1 MFLNNV
7 PFSLSAHPGSSQT
20 ILLCVMCFEE
30 RPFLFA
36 ENAITTIVVVVVTE
50 VILVIAAVTVVI
62 TVRIPIVMI
71 RPNTESGVSRYRIA
85 WLRAVPTWPSGQ
97 E

>member
-1 MFLNNV
+1 MFLSNV

-20 ILLCVMCFEE
+20 ILLCVTWFEE

-36 ENAITTIVVVVVTE
+36 ENAITTIVIFVVTE
-50 VILVIAAVTVVI
+50 AVVVIAMVTVVM
-62 TVRIPIVMI
+62 TVRIPVAV
-71 RPNTESGVSRYRIA
+71 RRSTFGGVSWHKMA
-85 WLRAVPTWPSGQ
+85 WFRAVPTWFSGQ

>member
-1 MFLNNV
+1 MFLSNV
-7 PFSLSAHPGSSQT
+7 PFSLSAHPGNSQT

-50 VILVIAAVTVVI
+50 AIVVIAIVTVVM
-62 TVRIPIVMI
+62 TVRIPVAVRRSTI
-71 RPNTESGVSRYRIA
+71 SGVSWHKMA
-85 WLRAVPTWPSGQ
+85 
-97 E
+97 